1 MAPDRGL
8 TRGARLPGP
17 VPSSRARLHPSTI
30 RSLLT
35 LPVVACGTAEEPAT
49 PGQESGAPAVA
60 LAEGER
66 EVRCGCKIDSVG
78 HCGNYVAEGGEWLEI
93 SNDEELG
100 LGHMEW
106 CGVPAD
112 QHPVALV
119 AGQRTGGTV
128 ALTKLEMR

>member
-1 MAPDRGL
+1 M
-8 TRGARLPGP
+8 
-17 VPSSRARLHPSTI
+17 I

-35 LPVVACGTAEEPAT
+35 LLLALPVVACGTAEDPAT
-49 PGQESGAPAVA
+49 PGQESGAPATAAVA
-60 LAEGER
+60 LEEGER

-93 SNDEELG
+93 SNDKELG
-100 LGHMEW
+100 LGRMEW

-119 AGQRTGGTV
+119 AGQRTGGKV